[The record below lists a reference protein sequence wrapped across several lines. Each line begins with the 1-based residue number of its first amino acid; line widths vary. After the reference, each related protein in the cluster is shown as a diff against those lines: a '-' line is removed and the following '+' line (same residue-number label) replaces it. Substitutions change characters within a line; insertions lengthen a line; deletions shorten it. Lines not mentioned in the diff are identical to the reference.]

1 METFDLSSLSCRRI
15 WLLTWPVM
23 VSLLMQ
29 HLIGMTDTAFLG
41 RVGEVELG
49 AAALGSI
56 YYLAVYMIG
65 FGFSIGAQIIMARRN
80 GEGRV
85 AEIGRFC
92 SLIS

>member
-65 FGFSIGAQIIMARRN
+65 FGFSNFFIFVEKTAIYENI
-80 GEGRV
+80 EY
-85 AEIGRFC
+85 
-92 SLIS
+92 L